1 MLDLQEIQRA
11 REVIGEDAAEMTDAQ
26 LADAI
31 AALDAVADMVI
42 DCFLK
47 KRRETPSHIHKE
59 AAIAG

>member
-47 KRRETPSHIHKE
+47 KRPQTAIDTHKE
-59 AAIAG
+59 AAVAG

>member
-1 MLDLQEIQRA
+1 MLDFQEIQRA

-47 KRRETPSHIHKE
+47 KCRQTAVDTHKE
-59 AAIAG
+59 AAVAG

>member
-31 AALDAVADMVI
+31 TALDAVADMVI

-47 KRRETPSHIHKE
+47 KRRQTAVDAHKE
-59 AAIAG
+59 PAIAG